1 MRSALKDVEGVG
13 NIDIKAGDKDF
24 TVHFDSKKTKAETI
38 VDCLKKGGEEGAKI
52 KKS

>member
-1 MRSALKDVEGVG
+1 VRSALEGVEGVG

-24 TVHFDSKKTKAETI
+24 TVHFDSEKTKAETI

-52 KKS
+52 KS